1 MKRFWRRSLALR
13 VVATTTILSFAVIFF
28 LGGALITRI
37 TDGLLQSKVE
47 AALAEASGAAQQA
60 QTRLDAVDRNDPLAV
75 VAVVDQVVGLL
86 ASSGGVAGRN
96 EVALLREP
104 TTSLPP
110 ISLDRASNLV
120 LPSSINDELR
130 NAVRS
135 STRQAWTYLPIKY
148 QSGQSEPGL
157 AVGSTLTIPSV
168 GPYELYLLFP
178 LTPEQATIDLVR
190 RTLFA
195 VGAALIFLIG
205 AITWLV
211 VRQVVRPV
219 RMASKIAERLA
230 SGALQERMQVSGE
243 DDLARLA
250 SSFNGMATSL
260 QQQITRLEN
269 LSRFQQRFVS
279 DVSHELRNP
288 LMTVR
293 MAADT
298 VHQSS
303 SVFDPAVARSSE
315 LLQTQ
320 LARFEALL
328 TDLLEISRFDAGVA
342 QLDLEDVDL
351 RKVVESA
358 VDGIRPLAATKGSA
372 IAVSAQGDDFVNAI
386 DRRRIGRIIRNLI
399 ANAIDHGEGKP
410 IEILL
415 EAGDSDLRVSVTD
428 HGVGIREDQ
437 RERVFDRF
445 WRGDPARAR
454 TTGGT
459 GLGLS
464 IALEDARL
472 HQGTLTVHG
481 APSQGST
488 FTLSLPRKR
497 IALEA
502 ASL

>member
-1 MKRFWRRSLALR
+1 MKHVWRRSLALR

-28 LGGALITRI
+28 LGGALIARI
-37 TDGLLQSKVE
+37 TDGLLQAKVDAALVE
-47 AALAEASGAAQQA
+47 AAASVEQA
-60 QTRLDAVDRNDPLAV
+60 QTRIDAVDRNDPLAV
-75 VAVVDQVVGLL
+75 AAVVDQVVVQL

-96 EVALLREP
+96 EVALLRAP

-120 LPSSINDELR
+120 LPASISDDLR
-130 NAVRS
+130 DAVRTS
-135 STRQAWTYLPIKY
+135 DRQAWTYLPIRY
-148 QSGQSEPGL
+148 QSGESEPGL
-157 AVGSTLTIPSV
+157 AVGSTLAIPGV

-178 LTPEQATIDLVR
+178 LSPEQATIDLVR

-205 AITWLV
+205 AITWFV
-211 VRQVVRPV
+211 VRQVVQPV

-230 SGALQERMQVSGE
+230 AGELQERMQVKGE

-250 SSFNGMATSL
+250 TSFNEMAGSL
-260 QQQITRLEN
+260 QRQITRLED

-298 VHQSS
+298 VHDASTH
-303 SVFDPAVARSSE
+303 FDPAVARSSE

-320 LARFEALL
+320 LKRFEALL

-342 QLDLEDVDL
+342 QLELDDVDI
-351 RKVVESA
+351 RSVVETA
-358 VDGIRPLAATKGSA
+358 VDALRPLASSRGSA
-372 IAVSAQGDDFVNAI
+372 INISSEGENFVNAV
-386 DRRRIGRIIRNLI
+386 DPRRIGRILRNLI

-410 IEILL
+410 IDVQVQANPQSLVI
-415 EAGDSDLRVSVTD
+415 SVID
-428 HGVGIREDQ
+428 QGVGIRDEHRSQ
-437 RERVFDRF
+437 VFERF
-445 WRGDPARAR
+445 WRADPARTRA
-454 TTGGT
+454 TGGS

-472 HQGTLTVHG
+472 HQGSLAVDG
-481 APSQGST
+481 APHRGST
-488 FTLSLPRKR
+488 FTLQLPRR
-497 IALEA
+497 LEQQKA
-502 ASL
+502 KA